1 MKRYYYSVVA
11 ILVMIAGVL
20 GIFFYLNRIKQI
32 VIYDG
37 SRLEISG
44 TMYYVSPNG
53 DDSQDGRTEKTAM
66 LSIQKAIA
74 LLMPGDG
81 LTLLDGEYQQDF
93 ITMQD
98 GTAEKKIAIMG
109 SRKAIVKGTGKK
121 GRIVEIGHDNIILS
135 GFTVDGLAGDGRD
148 KKNYRDK
155 LIYVEGLEEKQG
167 VTGMRI
173 MYMQLKNAGGECL
186 RIKYF
191 SQKNEIDHNN
201 INNCG
206 VYDFVFEGGGKNGE
220 GIYIG
225 TAPEQIKKDKNITR
239 DIDQSDHNWVHDNI
253 IDTRGNECVDVK
265 EGSSF
270 NVIEKN
276 ICTGQQD
283 KESAGLDSRG
293 NDNIFRYNEV
303 FGCVGAGIRLGGD
316 SDVDGINNEVRENKL
331 HDNGAGGIKIQNKP
345 QGKICGN
352 KITGNGKGDLV
363 GEYGSDMKNDS
374 KCN

>member
-1 MKRYYYSVVA
+1 
-11 ILVMIAGVL
+11 MIAGVL